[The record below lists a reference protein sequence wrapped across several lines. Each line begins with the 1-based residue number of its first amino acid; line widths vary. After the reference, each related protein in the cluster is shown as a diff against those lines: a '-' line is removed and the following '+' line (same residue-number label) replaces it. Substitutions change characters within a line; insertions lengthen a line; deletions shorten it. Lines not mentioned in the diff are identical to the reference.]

1 MKMPSLHISIA
12 LSAALLGG
20 CTVGPDFTGADP
32 KAPSSWHDASA
43 VHSDGAHSDND
54 RIASDADPDP
64 KWWLTFND
72 PILSSLID
80 RATQGNPDVEI
91 ATIRIA
97 EARAS
102 ERSAESASLPSLS
115 GSGLYRRAGVGS
127 GVFGG
132 AGAASG
138 GGSDL
143 SGLLG
148 ALSKPVNVYDG
159 SLDASWELDL
169 FGKTRRSIEAAG
181 AAAEAAIGNR
191 DDALVTLEA
200 EVAQIYA
207 QLRAAQASRQT
218 AQSDFDTERQ
228 IVTLT
233 EARAAHG
240 LVTELDVQ
248 NARTTLSVTEASI
261 AQYDQQIAA
270 GMNGLAVLVGQTPGT
285 LDAELAEAAPIPP
298 APPRVPLG
306 VPSSL
311 ARRRPDIRVAEANL
325 HRQTA
330 EIGVAVAQFYPDIK
344 LTGQVGLVGTQPRD
358 LTRWANN
365 FYEFG
370 PAISLPIFEGGQL
383 RANLALAKADQAE
396 AAAAYRKTVLTAL
409 QDVENALAAYRT
421 ELHRH
426 QALESAVLAQT
437 TALEIARTQYIHGV
451 STFIDVLTAE
461 NSLAEQHQAL
471 IQSTLALTTDVVNL
485 YKALGG
491 GWQAQDDAS

>member
-1 MKMPSLHISIA
+1 MA
-12 LSAALLGG
+12 LGAALLGG

-32 KAPSSWHDASA
+32 KAPSSWHDVSA
-43 VHSDGAHSDND
+43 THADAAHSDQD
-54 RIASDADPDP
+54 RIATDADPDP

-72 PILSSLID
+72 PTLSSLIN
-80 RATQGNPDVEI
+80 RATEGNPDVQI
-91 ATIRIA
+91 AIIRIA

-102 ERSAESASLPSLS
+102 EHSAESAGLPTLS
-115 GSGLYRRAGVGS
+115 GSGLYRRAGLGD
-127 GVFGG
+127 GLFGG
-132 AGAASG
+132 ASASQSG
-138 GGSDL
+138 GTSGL

-148 ALSKPVNVYDG
+148 SLSKPINLYDG
-159 SLDASWELDL
+159 ALDASWELDL
-169 FGKTRRSIEAAG
+169 FGKVRRSVEAAG
-181 AAAEAAIGNR
+181 AASDAAIGNR

-200 EVAQIYA
+200 EVAQTYA

-228 IVTLT
+228 IVALT
-233 EARAAHG
+233 QTRAEHG
-240 LVTELDVQ
+240 LVTDLDVE
-248 NARTTLSVTEASI
+248 NAKTTLGVTEASI

-270 GMNGLAVLVGQTPGT
+270 SMNGLAVLVGAEPGT
-285 LDAELAEAAPIPP
+285 LDAELTDAAPIPP
-298 APPRVPLG
+298 APPHVPVGL
-306 VPSSL
+306 PSSL
-311 ARRRPDIRVAEANL
+311 ARRRPDIRVAEATL

-330 EIGVAVAQFYPDIK
+330 QIGVAVAQFYPDIS
-344 LTGQVGLVGTQPRD
+344 LTGQGGLAGTQPRD

-383 RANLALAKADQAE
+383 TANLALAKADQAE
-396 AAAAYRKTVLTAL
+396 AAAVYRRTVLNAL
-409 QDVENALAAYRT
+409 RDVENALAAYRT
-421 ELHRH
+421 ELQRNR
-426 QALESAVLAQT
+426 ALEGTVAAQT
-437 TALEIARTQYIHGV
+437 TALGIARTQYVHGV

-491 GWQAQDDAS
+491 GWQAQADKS